1 MRIATLSLLLV
12 LFAAHALAAPSITG
26 IDPLQGFTFGPTHVT
41 IAGSGFTDGAV
52 EVFFGDVKATV
63 LNVTPTAIRVLAFP
77 SANGLPRQPGL
88 VDVKVRVAGSGEAIL
103 TNVFEFHPLA
113 QAGPEDYET
122 VIIPLTS
129 LAVPGAHGSVWSSE
143 LRIFNASDNIP
154 LRMPGPEEVIQELPF
169 DPAIVVEP
177 HQTERVFVNRRDTS
191 VDGAFLYVPKPLA
204 DAAKMSLRVRDTS
217 KNAASLGTDIPV
229 VRGSDAAGDLTLID
243 IPVEPQYRVTLRIYA
258 FTAAPME
265 VRVTIYPED
274 GFSPIDHLNV
284 ELRGIVNTLFDPF
297 PSHPAYLALDPL
309 TAAVRAEGGRVR
321 LELTNYNQILS
332 PPPPP
337 IWAFVSIT
345 NNETQQVT
353 VVTPK

>member
-1 MRIATLSLLLV
+1 
-12 LFAAHALAAPSITG
+12 
-26 IDPLQGFTFGPTHVT
+26 
-41 IAGSGFTDGAV
+41 
-52 EVFFGDVKATV
+52 
-63 LNVTPTAIRVLAFP
+63 
-77 SANGLPRQPGL
+77 
-88 VDVKVRVAGSGEAIL
+88 
-103 TNVFEFHPLA
+103 
-113 QAGPEDYET
+113 
-122 VIIPLTS
+122 
-129 LAVPGAHGSVWSSE
+129 
-143 LRIFNASDNIP
+143 
-154 LRMPGPEEVIQELPF
+154 MPGPEEVIQELPF

-177 HQTERVFVNRRDTS
+177 HQTERVFVNRREG

-243 IPVEPQYRVTLRIYA
+243 IPVEPQYRATLRIYA
-258 FTAAPME
+258 FTAAPMQ
-265 VRVTIYPED
+265 VGVTIYRED
-274 GFSPIDHLNV
+274 GLIPIDHLD
-284 ELRGIVNTLFDPF
+284 LDLIGIVNTLFDPF

-309 TAAVRAEGGRVR
+309 TPAVRAAGGRVR
-321 LELTNYNQILS
+321 IELTNYNQILS